1 MLAIRKLARGVANV
15 SVEELPAPVAG
26 PEEVVVEVDSAGICG
41 TDLHIYLDEFETA
54 PPVTIGHEFAGRIVE
69 TGKNVRDWQPG
80 ERVTAGT
87 YFSTCGHCRHCHGGR
102 PNLCLERQSIGSKR
116 DGAFARYVVIPA
128 KNLYRVPDEV
138 DLESAALTE
147 PLACTIHGVLSVAK
161 VQAGDNVV
169 IAGPGPIGLLALQLA
184 KVAGA
189 TVALLGTE
197 VDRAR
202 LELAN
207 QLGADHSIDVTGVS
221 DIQTLVQ
228 DLFHA
233 EGADLVIE
241 CSGAAPAADTL
252 LRLVRRG
259 GRYCQMGLF
268 GRPIQ
273 WNQDLICFKELT
285 VTGTNAHVASAWPR
299 ALKIMAEGRV
309 KVRRLVTHRFSLR
322 AWDQALKTAQTKQ
335 GVKVLL
341 KPQADL

>member
-26 PEEVVVEVDSAGICG
+26 PEEVVAEVDSAGICG

-54 PPVTIGHEFAGRIVE
+54 PPVTIGHEFSGRIVE
-69 TGKNVRDWQPG
+69 VGKSVRDWQPG

-87 YFSTCGHCRHCHGGR
+87 YFSTCGHCRYCRGGR
-102 PNLCLERQSIGSKR
+102 PNLCPQRQSIGSKR
-116 DGAFARYVVIPA
+116 DGAFARYIVVPA

-147 PLACTIHGVLSVAK
+147 PLACTVHGVLSVAK
-161 VQAGDNVV
+161 VQAGDNVA
-169 IAGPGPIGLLALQLA
+169 ITGPGPIGLLALQLA

-189 TVALLGTE
+189 TVVLLGTA
-197 VDRAR
+197 VDHAR
-202 LELAN
+202 LDLAK
-207 QLGADHSIDVTGVS
+207 QLGADHTLDATAVS
-221 DIQTLVQ
+221 DLSALVQ

-241 CSGAAPAADTL
+241 CSGASSAADTL

-259 GRYCQMGLF
+259 GRFCQMGLF
-268 GRPIQ
+268 GGPVC
-273 WNQDLICFKELT
+273 WNHDLVCYKELT
-285 VTGTNAHVASAWPR
+285 VTGTNASVPSAWPR
-299 ALKIMAEGRV
+299 ALKLMAEGRV

-322 AWDQALKTAQTKQ
+322 AWDQALKAAQTKQ
-335 GVKVLL
+335 GVKILL
-341 KPQADL
+341 KPAADF